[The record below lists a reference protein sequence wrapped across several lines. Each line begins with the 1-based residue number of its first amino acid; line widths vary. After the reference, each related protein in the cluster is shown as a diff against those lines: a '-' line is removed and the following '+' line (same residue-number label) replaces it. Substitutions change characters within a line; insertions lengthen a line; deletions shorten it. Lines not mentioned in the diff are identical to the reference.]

1 MPLRAAF
8 TPAFLHALAHLFPHR
23 LGLFALFRRH
33 DGLAF
38 SHVGFADR
46 LHLRVLVFFREG
58 RVGAEGFHLGFF
70 LLVDFLHPGLLVV
83 AEPEFLGHPI
93 AHFLTAHLAPAIRR
107 TATRATGGTVFG
119 PEGGQGKQGGTEKQN
134 EGFEGVFH
142 KGYWLQAKTPG
153 FAQSFAR
160 AHFSVRPALSPLI
173 VIIANPVQPQLYRN
187 RRPAKLRRM
196 IEVSGLSKRYGDFTA
211 VNDLSFTVQPG
222 EVMGLVGPNG
232 AGKTTTLRCAT
243 GIIPATAGTLRV
255 AGIDL
260 ATDPVGA
267 KRQLAFFPDEPRL
280 FDHLTVR
287 QHLAFAAKIYSVPQQ
302 EAEARAEA
310 LLAELEIADKADQ
323 LPGELSRGMKQ
334 KLVIACGL
342 LHSPR
347 VLFFDEPLTGLD
359 PLGIRRMKDTIR
371 RLSREGAAIILSSH
385 LLSLLEEVC
394 THVLIM
400 KQGQRIAVGTLPE
413 VVAQFSN
420 GETGVS
426 LEEVFIRATGGSET

>member
-1 MPLRAAF
+1 
-8 TPAFLHALAHLFPHR
+8 
-23 LGLFALFRRH
+23 
-33 DGLAF
+33 
-38 SHVGFADR
+38 
-46 LHLRVLVFFREG
+46 
-58 RVGAEGFHLGFF
+58 
-70 LLVDFLHPGLLVV
+70 
-83 AEPEFLGHPI
+83 
-93 AHFLTAHLAPAIRR
+93 
-107 TATRATGGTVFG
+107 
-119 PEGGQGKQGGTEKQN
+119 
-134 EGFEGVFH
+134 
-142 KGYWLQAKTPG
+142 
-153 FAQSFAR
+153 
-160 AHFSVRPALSPLI
+160 
-173 VIIANPVQPQLYRN
+173 
-187 RRPAKLRRM
+187 M

-243 GIIPATAGTLRV
+243 GIIPATSGTLRV

-280 FDHLTVR
+280 FEHLTVR
-287 QHLAFAAKIYSVPQQ
+287 QHLAFAAKIYRLPQQ

-342 LHSPR
+342 LHSPK
-347 VLFFDEPLTGLD
+347 VMYFDEPLTGLD

-371 RLSREGAAIILSSH
+371 RLSREGASIILSSH